1 VVENWEGATDVPLE
15 MHQENRYEQ
24 MQTRWR
30 EGEREKERKIQIYHI
45 SHTELAA

>member
-1 VVENWEGATDVPLE
+1 MVENWEGATDVPME

-30 EGEREKERKIQIYHI
+30 EGEREREREKDTDI